1 MTQALAI
8 DRRSLG
14 RWRNAITAGFGIGG
28 ITVSAWG
35 TRLPA
40 VTAELHVTTGTIGTV
55 LAFITIGSISG
66 LLASTP
72 VAHRFGSRRGISGSL
87 LVIAAAMAL
96 LGVGIALRTVPLLAV
111 AFAIVG
117 FGIGLM
123 DVTLNVEGSAV
134 ERAAARTLMPFMHA
148 AWSVGVAVGSGLG
161 AACAA
166 LGVAPAPQF
175 IGEAVLI
182 AIAALLV
189 HRALPEHP
197 AAEPMGD
204 PVRPVQAVRA
214 WLRGWL
220 DLRLLLIGVVMLG
233 VELGEGSAN
242 NWLTL
247 GVQRDHGQS
256 AAVAALFFTAFAA
269 GEAATRILSGPVIDR
284 FGRVAIVR
292 ITTAIGVVGLLLFIL
307 GGSPGLVLLGV
318 LLWSVGV
325 SMGFPLGMSAAAE
338 GGGASRAA
346 RVSIVASIGYFANLG
361 GPPAIGLLAERV
373 GLLGSFWLLVVFMLA
388 AFAAAGALAK
398 PRALTST
405 IPIDERSTH
414 DPR

>member
-1 MTQALAI
+1 MTQAIAI
-8 DRRSLG
+8 DRRSLR

-166 LGVAPAPQF
+166 LGVAPAPQV

-182 AIAALLV
+182 AIAALFV

-197 AAEPMGD
+197 ATEPLGE
-204 PVRPVQAVRA
+204 PVRPVEAVRT

-256 AAVAALFFTAFAA
+256 AAVAALFFTAFAV
-269 GEAATRILSGPVIDR
+269 GEAASRILSGPIIDR
-284 FGRVAIVR
+284 IGRVAIVR
-292 ITTAIGVVGLLLFIL
+292 ITTAVGVVGLLLFIL

-338 GGGASRAA
+338 GGGANPAA
-346 RVSIVASIGYFANLG
+346 RVSVVASIGYFANLG

-398 PRALTST
+398 PRAVHAI
-405 IPIDERSTH
+405 IPVGERSTH